1 MKEFTI
7 DNVDE
12 LWDAMRKHN
21 NEVRYYNEHSQK
33 KTNKVIAS
41 LSRMSKIL
49 CDEFY
54 NLDAGYAGGDVWYT
68 FEIDEDYSVYA
79 KQHISEDMEICH
91 CMPDGTVCVYKL
103 ADIINH
109 KEN

>member
-1 MKEFTI
+1 MKKYLF

-12 LWDAMRKHN
+12 LLNAMEKHN
-21 NEVRYYNEHSQK
+21 DKVKYYNEHLQK
-33 KTNKVIAS
+33 RTKKVIAS
-41 LSRMSKIL
+41 LDKMAKTL

-68 FEIDEDYSVYA
+68 FEIDDDYSVYA

-103 ADIINH
+103 ADIINT
-109 KEN
+109 